1 MICTLAL
8 FRAGVF
14 VAGLSVSGLD
24 KNACMAWSDMWLA
37 LGYAVRREYHQ
48 PERG

>member
-14 VAGLSVSGLD
+14 IAGLSVSGLD
-24 KNACMAWSDMWLA
+24 ADACKAWSDMWRGI
-37 LGYAVRREYHQ
+37 GYAVRREYHQ
-48 PERG
+48 PERS